1 MLPFIMTVCIA
12 GLCNESKSV
21 VLASDRMITMRYPP
35 MEFEHGI
42 PKLEIICPACMVLT
56 AGDALAHADLCRVVR
71 NTVRLLS
78 QPRIVVITEEVRKAY
93 VAMRLQAISQ
103 RLLEPRGWKL
113 DDFYGKYIRIVP
125 TDIVV
130 TLDHQIANFNYGL
143 DVLVAGAD
151 ADEAHIY
158 GLRHPGEVDCYD
170 SIGYHAIGIGYI
182 HAVQNLIANKYLSS
196 LGTNLAV
203 YFAYEA
209 KRSAEVAPGVGKDT
223 DMVIITKKGYKMVAT
238 EQVSMLNDI
247 YESRR
252 VSLTEESKEAIS
264 KLPFDK
270 EENQCN

>member
-1 MLPFIMTVCIA
+1 MTVCIA

-71 NTVRLLS
+71 NTVGLLS
-78 QPRIVVITEEVRKAY
+78 QPRIAVITEEVRKAY